1 MPFIPVVATQGK
13 TYLCMPCP
21 VAAHHS
27 LKSLSATVMALYELH
42 TDTTPWTVDFDAFHE
57 CLDSA
62 SLTVDRRLAVLIDAT
77 CPAPLMTRL
86 HDAITPG
93 QGLVIVS
100 AKQVAAT
107 HGQAAP
113 MHLAAHAEVTR
124 MAALMERE
132 TFFIRYAMGVKQLQ
146 PRTSVRIAYK
156 EQKEIAALFAVN
168 MRPTGPC
175 AQHIYRAAMRIAA
188 ISPRTSHPAAMGGPA
203 QRFMDSIATP
213 AHRHAAKME
222 PHQQSSHQ
230 QSSHQPSSL
239 LQMLKAMRK
248 PTDTAREEA
257 AKPTAAAAK
266 LEAMLT
272 EPLLRLEPLKQEP
285 QANQEPQAPQAQPS
299 RKRARTQAEPAA
311 AQPFT
316 LAELVVPQRKAAK
329 KAGPK
334 ITTQVLVFKLWR

>member
-213 AHRHAAKME
+213 AHRHAAKMA
-222 PHQQSSHQ
+222 P
-230 QSSHQPSSL
+230 HQPSSL
-239 LQMLKAMRK
+239 LKMLQALRE
-248 PTDTAREEA
+248 PTDTPKEKAD
-257 AKPTAAAAK
+257 KPTAAAAK

-272 EPLLRLEPLKQEP
+272 EPLLMLEPLKQE
-285 QANQEPQAPQAQPS
+285 PQAQPS
-299 RKRARTQAEPAA
+299 RKRARSPAQQTTAE
-311 AQPFT
+311 PFT

-329 KAGPK
+329 KAGAK
-334 ITTQVLVFKLWR
+334 ITTQMLVFKLWR